1 MLNDLLAGLLSGL
14 AFGVLGIA
22 LLVVGFFV
30 VDLLTPGNL
39 GQLVYAQRNRNAA
52 LVVASALLA
61 VAAVTTTAIM
71 TSEDDLA
78 GGLLSAG
85 AYGLLGIG
93 LQALAFIVIDKM
105 TPGDLG
111 EIVCRPEPEPAVW
124 VTVATQLAVGAVAA
138 AAIA

>member
-1 MLNDLLAGLLSGL
+1 MLNELVAGLASGL

-39 GQLVYAQRNRNAA
+39 GQLVYAEHNRNAA

-61 VAAVTTTAIM
+61 VAAVTTTAIV
-71 TSEDDLA
+71 TSEDGLA
-78 GGLLSAG
+78 QGLLSAG
-85 AYGLLGIG
+85 AYGLLGIF
-93 LQALAFIVIDKM
+93 LQALSFVIVDKL
-105 TPGDLG
+105 TPGELG
-111 EIVCRPEPEPAVW
+111 EIVCSVEAEPAVW